1 MADDTINP
9 YFAGFFD
16 GEGSVAI
23 YRKKY
28 VVSLTNT
35 DVRPLL
41 VARER
46 WGGFISCQSKEGR
59 PCALRDI
66 HRWQIYGQKSRAFLE
81 AIRPFVLLKGD
92 QIDAYLAILGLIPSG
107 RGQRRQIGVSA
118 IVDLASARLKALK
131 RGVAGTFTDD
141 KYVQVTLRGDL

>member
-1 MADDTINP
+1 MADTKIDEGELA

-41 VARER
+41 RANAI
-46 WGGFISCQSKEGR
+46 WGGFISKQTIATR
-59 PCALRDI
+59 PGAVQDI
-66 HRWQIYGQKSRAFLE
+66 WRWQIYGHNSRGFLVG
-81 AIRPFVLLKGD
+81 IRPFVVIKAE
-92 QIDAYLAILGLIPSG
+92 QIDGYLAVLDVLPIL
-107 RGQRRQIGVSA
+107 RGQRRSSA
-118 IVDLASARLKALK
+118 AAAVIEMQSTRLRLLK
-131 RGVAGTFTDD
+131 RGG
-141 KYVQVTLRGDL
+141 